1 MSDDEIERELGR
13 LIPAAPGAALRAR
26 LINTRSRGRN
36 IVPFP
41 LWIPT
46 AAAACA
52 LGLLLL
58 RPTTPS
64 LPTASSASRI
74 ETFRPVETDRYLVS
88 ARDLGVVELKP
99 GRPYRLVHCIWADR
113 ETFRSET
120 GPSRLEVRQARQQI
134 VPFALTAL

>member
-1 MSDDEIERELGR
+1 MNDDDIERELGR
-13 LIPAAPGAALRAR
+13 LIPAAPGAALRTR
-26 LINTRSRGRN
+26 LVNTRSRFRN

-41 LWIPT
+41 LWIPA
-46 AAAACA
+46 AAAACVLA
-52 LGLLLL
+52 LLLL

-64 LPTASSASRI
+64 SPSAASTSRI

-88 ARDLGVVELKP
+88 AHDLGVVELEP
-99 GRPYRLVHCIWADR
+99 GRPYRLVRCIWADR

-120 GPSRLEVRQARQQI
+120 SPSRLEVRQARQQI